1 MSKVKSDKRRCSPQK
16 AAFWRRH
23 VDAWR
28 ESGLSQAEYSRRHG
42 VSVKALW
49 YWKRRFEKEQNPSA
63 AAPVIVA
70 VQPSQLPPREKAY
83 APLMLYLQ
91 SGLRVEVCGDFDPA
105 VLAKLVRT
113 VERFS

>member
-1 MSKVKSDKRRCSPQK
+1 MSKSKANKSTS
-16 AAFWRRH
+16 AAAYWRAH

-63 AAPVIVA
+63 AAPVIIA
-70 VQPSQLPPREKAY
+70 VQPSQLPPREEAY
-83 APLMLYLQ
+83 TPLMLHLQ
-91 SGLRVEVCGDFDPA
+91 SGFRVEVRGDFDPV

-113 VERFS
+113 VEQFACTP